1 MYNNSWCSTNVG
13 CLACLHRHGILLPCC
28 AVSLCSIIVMHCQA
42 HSFELDVD
50 TTKFGEFVRGGIVT
64 QHKETKILS
73 FKKLSEALE
82 APGEFLLSDFS
93 KIERSPMLHVA
104 FQALDAY
111 QAEIDS
117 LPRPGVSED
126 AEKLLAIFN
135 SLAGKQA
142 DKVEVEEGLIRKFAS
157 GGCSRRLC
165 C

>member
-111 QAEIDS
+111 QVTTLLHRVTRAVGSCIS
-117 LPRPGVSED
+117 TYRLPLVRSNVIHKTTARAMWLWLQHD
-126 AEKLLAIFN
+126 AAH
-135 SLAGKQA
+135 
-142 DKVEVEEGLIRKFAS
+142 
-157 GGCSRRLC
+157 
-165 C
+165 